1 MAKQNSLTL
10 NPTPSTS
17 PNKNTLSDDDLC
29 IRQLKQVWF
38 CRSLL
43 FCNGAK
49 RLAKERFHQDEIPDL
64 LELEENQFEDKKQST
79 LYKTIKKQAKHLVE
93 TNIKRQGPLFT
104 NLEQINQHFGLSEIE
119 TNIILFATL
128 IELDSAYGNCYDS
141 YGSLSNRDFYPFL
154 ANVLNVTTKQITDVL
169 NKEGLLNQ
177 SGLLKLHT
185 PSREVDQKFDLLKS
199 FCNALDTPQQTIE
212 SLFSDFIMPAPKA
225 LLMPQHFNH
234 IEKDYTR
241 LSKYIQVVCKDKIKG
256 ANILIYGPP
265 GTGKTQWVR
274 TLVKE
279 LKIKLY
285 EISVEDAEGDIL
297 SGKER
302 VTACQLAQKL
312 LEKGSKQALLF
323 DEIEDLFQTD
333 MFSQLMGGNSR
344 SSTTNKGWINQ
355 LLENNA
361 VPTFWIS
368 NNITTMDEAFL
379 RRFDLVFEL
388 PVPPHSV
395 RKKMLTES
403 LKNTN
408 VSDKWIDR
416 MSHLEHL
423 PPAIINRATKVNTII
438 GESKADLIE
447 DHLEKTISS
456 TLKAMGHKHLAIS
469 PVTSSFYDPGLI
481 NTKAPLD
488 KISKGL
494 KNSRTGRLC
503 FYGPP
508 GTGKSAYA
516 RYLADYLEIPLIAKR
531 ASDIIDCYLGNTEK
545 NIANIFEQATKEKG
559 LLLLDEADSFLRDRK
574 NSQHSWETTQ
584 VNELLV
590 QMENF
595 DGIFI
600 CSTNLMNDLDTAAL
614 RRFDFKLEF
623 TYLKSEQAWSLLKGF
638 LGDAVSTLSSNK
650 KAKIKKQLAAI
661 QLLTPGD
668 FATIKRK
675 LTLLDELDNV
685 ELFVKELQQEVN
697 FKNENSSRAI
707 GFTAEF

>member
-1 MAKQNSLTL
+1 MAKPDSLTS
-10 NPTPSTS
+10 NISSTPSVIDNS
-17 PNKNTLSDDDLC
+17 QLADDLC

-43 FCNGAK
+43 FCNGTR
-49 RLAKERFHQDEIPDL
+49 RLAKERFHQDEIPNL
-64 LELEENQFEDKKQST
+64 LELDENKFEDKKPSI
-79 LYKTIKKQAKHLVE
+79 LYKTIKKQAKQLVE
-93 TNIKRQGPLFT
+93 TTIIRQGPLFT
-104 NLEQINQHFGLSEIE
+104 NLDQINHHFGLSDIE

-128 IELDSAYGNCYDS
+128 IELDSAYGNCYDL

-154 ANVLNVTTKQITDVL
+154 AHILNVTTKQITEVF
-169 NKEGLLNQ
+169 NKEGLLHQ
-177 SGLLKLHT
+177 SGLLKLHSS
-185 PSREVDQKFDLLKS
+185 SREVDQKFDLLKS
-199 FCNALDTPQQTIE
+199 FCNALDTPQKTIE
-212 SLFSDFIMPAPKA
+212 SLFSDFIMPAPEA
-225 LLMPQHFNH
+225 ILEPQHFKH
-234 IEKDYTR
+234 IEKDYSR
-241 LSKYIQVVCKDKIKG
+241 LSKYIEVVCKDKIKG

-312 LEKGSKQALLF
+312 LEKGIRQALLF

-333 MFSQLMGGNSR
+333 MFSQLMGNSNK
-344 SSTTNKGWINQ
+344 SSHTNKGWINQ

-368 NNITTMDEAFL
+368 NDITSMDEAFL

-395 RKKMLTES
+395 RKKMLIES
-403 LKNTN
+403 LKKTN

-416 MSHLEHL
+416 ISRLEHL
-423 PPAIINRATKVNTII
+423 PPAIINRATRVNEII
-438 GESKADLIE
+438 GESDTELIE
-447 DHLEKTISS
+447 EHLEKIISN
-456 TLKAMGHKHLAIS
+456 TLKAMGHQHQAIN
-469 PVTSSFYDPGLI
+469 PVTSSFYDPNLI

-516 RYLADYLEIPLIAKR
+516 RYLANYLEIPLIAKK

-600 CSTNLMNDLDTAAL
+600 CSTNLMNDLDAAAL

-623 TYLKSEQAWSLLKGF
+623 TYLKTEQAWSLLKGF
-638 LGDAVSTLSSNK
+638 LDEAVRNLSSSK

-661 QLLTPGD
+661 QMLTPGD

-697 FKNENSSRAI
+697 FKNENSSREI
-707 GFTAEF
+707 GFSAEF